1 MKICVKIKVVVLMI
15 FLISCNVNHTKSSQK
30 QSDIMVASINWDLI
44 LHNFKVEPDSSINID
59 CFRKHYELYPER
71 WKVVFDYLNSLKTDS
86 LSSQLLSS
94 CVILFS
100 AQDSRLVEPLEI
112 FKPVLQIGRA
122 SCRERV
128 LRLV

>member
-86 LSSQLLSS
+86 LLLGTINLSS
-94 CVILFS
+94 DVYVTISEYQTKKRRRGF
-100 AQDSRLVEPLEI
+100 V
-112 FKPVLQIGRA
+112 
-122 SCRERV
+122 
-128 LRLV
+128 